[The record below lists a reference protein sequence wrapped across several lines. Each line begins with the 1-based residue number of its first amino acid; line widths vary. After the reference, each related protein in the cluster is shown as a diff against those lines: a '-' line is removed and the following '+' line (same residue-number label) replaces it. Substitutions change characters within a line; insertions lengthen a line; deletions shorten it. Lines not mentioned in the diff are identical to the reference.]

1 MTMGAVPERALT
13 ASARSVLAHVVTHGP
28 TTRPTLAAALGL
40 SKPTVSLAV
49 ADLER
54 AGLLECTHTTQGPTG
69 RIAAVYALS
78 ATSGYVLGV
87 DLGVTRI
94 RVRASRMDGTVLLE
108 RERTR
113 RSTAR
118 PRLRTMAAAGATH
131 VRTVTAAVGN
141 AHGPLRGIGVAV
153 PYSVLRSGAP
163 STGRSAELDSEQ
175 AVTNALRSAGVSPAV
190 PIHVENNVNCAALAE
205 QHEGSARGVETFAVL
220 QVGVGIGLGLVV
232 AGRLFAGA
240 NGVAGEA
247 SLVPFPWAPGEVPR
261 HEALEEYLGS
271 EGLMSRVRS
280 AWPPQLGPAPADAES
295 LFDLAA
301 RSTAP
306 GAGTAR
312 RLVDEHATEVGRL
325 ATAVAALL
333 DPGLIVLGGG
343 VGSNPLLLEG
353 VQRVLDGL
361 PWRTRVVTS
370 DLGSA
375 ATLIGA
381 NRLAGASAVS
391 ALLDGTVPVV

>member
-1 MTMGAVPERALT
+1 MTLDATDRALT
-13 ASARSVLAHVVTHGP
+13 ASARSVLAHVVAHGP
-28 TTRPTLAAALGL
+28 TTRPTLATALGL
-40 SKPTVSLAV
+40 SKPTVSVAV

-87 DLGVTRI
+87 DAGVTRV

-118 PRLRTMAAAGATH
+118 PRLRTMAAAAASH
-131 VRTVTAAVGN
+131 VRAVTSDLGE

-153 PYSVLRSGAP
+153 PYSVLRSAVP
-163 STGRSAELDSEQ
+163 SAGHSAELDSEQ
-175 AVTNALRSAGVSPAV
+175 AVVSALRGVDVSDAV
-190 PIHVENNVNCAALAE
+190 PVHVENNVNCAALAE
-205 QHEGSARGVETFAVL
+205 HHEGSARDVETFAVL
-220 QVGVGIGLGLVV
+220 QIGVGIGLGLVV
-232 AGRLFAGA
+232 EGRLFTGS

-247 SLVPFPWAPGEVPR
+247 SLVPYPWAPGQVPR
-261 HEALEEYLGS
+261 HEALEDYLGS

-280 AWPPQLGPAPADAES
+280 AWPAELGPPPADAES
-295 LFDLAA
+295 VFDLAA
-301 RSTAP
+301 TSTAR
-306 GAGTAR
+306 GADTAR

-325 ATAVAALL
+325 ATAVTALI

-353 VQRVLDGL
+353 VQRVLDEL

-381 NRLAGASAVS
+381 TRLAAGSAVR
-391 ALLDGTVPVV
+391 ALLDGSAPSM